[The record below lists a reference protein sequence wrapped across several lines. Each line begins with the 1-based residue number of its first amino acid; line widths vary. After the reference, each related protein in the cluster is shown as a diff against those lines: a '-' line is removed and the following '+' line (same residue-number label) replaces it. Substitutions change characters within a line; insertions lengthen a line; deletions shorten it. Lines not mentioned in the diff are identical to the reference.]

1 MKTIK
6 GYKGFDKDMKC
17 RGFQYEVGKDYEEPK
32 AVICE
37 SGFHFCENPFDILSY
52 YDLCD
57 TEFAEVEAV
66 GKTVGHNE
74 DSKHSTTKIKII
86 AKLNFA
92 GFVKASVEFLLK
104 TTKLSKKTAAS
115 GDSSQLAASGD
126 YSQLAA
132 SGYSSKLAASGDSSQ
147 LAASGDSSQL
157 AASGY
162 YSKLAASGYHSK
174 LAASGDYSQ
183 LAASGD
189 HSKLAASGDSS
200 QLAASGDYSQ
210 LAASGDSSQLAASGD
225 YSQLELNGEKCVGAN
240 IGCNGQIKGKV
251 NCWITLA
258 EYDDNGE
265 VKCVKSAQIDGKKI
279 KADTFYMLKDKKFA
293 EVK

>member
-126 YSQLAA
+126 YSQL
-132 SGYSSKLAASGDSSQ
+132 
-147 LAASGDSSQL
+147 
-157 AASGY
+157 
-162 YSKLAASGYHSK
+162 
-174 LAASGDYSQ
+174 
-183 LAASGD
+183 
-189 HSKLAASGDSS
+189 
-200 QLAASGDYSQ
+200 
-210 LAASGDSSQLAASGD
+210 
-225 YSQLELNGEKCVGAN
+225 ELNGEKCVGAN

>member
-115 GDSSQLAASGD
+115 GDSSQLAASG
-126 YSQLAA
+126 
-132 SGYSSKLAASGDSSQ
+132 YSSK
-147 LAASGDSSQL
+147 L

-174 LAASGDYSQ
+174 LAASGDSSQ

-200 QLAASGDYSQ
+200 QLAASGDYSQLAASGDSSQ